1 MKGILLAGG
10 KGTRLYP
17 ATRAVSKHLLAV
29 YDKPLLYYPLS
40 TLMLAGIREVLV
52 ISTAEDLSGFV
63 RLLGDGSQLGMRIC
77 YAVQREPRGV
87 AQALI
92 IGERF
97 IGMDAVCLILGDN
110 LFYGAEM
117 AGALGRAMA
126 RREGA
131 SVFGCPVEDPRDFGV
146 LAFDENGAVRS
157 IEEKPLDPPSRYV
170 VPGLYFYDNDA
181 VELAKRVG
189 PSARGELEITC
200 VNSAYLERG
209 RLHVELLGPGI
220 TWLDTGSPAA
230 LLKAAAFVERVQAA
244 TGRYVA
250 CIEEIAWRQGF
261 ISREQRIALGEALSM
276 TDYGRYLISCGEG
289 ETHD

>member
-131 SVFGCPVEDPRDFGV
+131 SIFGCPVEDPRDFGV

-157 IEEKPLDPPSRYV
+157 IEEKPLDPPSRYA

-220 TWLDTGSPAA
+220 TWLDTGSPPA

>member
-52 ISTAEDLSGFV
+52 ISTAEDLPGFA

-131 SVFGCPVEDPRDFGV
+131 SIFGCPVEDPRDFGV

-157 IEEKPLDPPSRYV
+157 IEEKPLDPPSRYA

-220 TWLDTGSPAA
+220 TWLDTGSPPA

>member
-1 MKGILLAGG
+1 
-10 KGTRLYP
+10 
-17 ATRAVSKHLLAV
+17 
-29 YDKPLLYYPLS
+29 
-40 TLMLAGIREVLV
+40 MLAGIRGVLV
-52 ISTAEDLSGFV
+52 ISTAEDLPGFA

-131 SVFGCPVEDPRDFGV
+131 SIFGCPVEDPRDFGV

-220 TWLDTGSPAA
+220 TWLDTGSPPA

>member
-1 MKGILLAGG
+1 
-10 KGTRLYP
+10 
-17 ATRAVSKHLLAV
+17 
-29 YDKPLLYYPLS
+29 
-40 TLMLAGIREVLV
+40 
-52 ISTAEDLSGFV
+52 
-63 RLLGDGSQLGMRIC
+63 MR
-77 YAVQREPRGV
+77 R
-87 AQALI
+87 
-92 IGERF
+92 
-97 IGMDAVCLILGDN
+97 DA
-110 LFYGAEM
+110 
-117 AGALGRAMA
+117 
-126 RREGA
+126 REGA
-131 SVFGCPVEDPRDFGV
+131 FKLIFETLFKDAEEETLNEVISPLKKEADITVVYKRMDKDVLFKYGIMQMDGDGRILDF
-146 LAFDENGAVRS
+146 
-157 IEEKPLDPPSRYV
+157 EEKPLDPPSRYA

-220 TWLDTGSPAA
+220 TWLDTGSPPA

-261 ISREQRIALGEALSM
+261 IGREQRIALGEALSM

>member
-52 ISTAEDLSGFV
+52 ISTAEDLPGFA

-97 IGMDAVCLILGDN
+97 IGTDAVCLILGDN

-131 SVFGCPVEDPRDFGV
+131 SIFGCPVEDPRDFGV

-170 VPGLYFYDNDA
+170 VPGLHFYDNDA

-200 VNSAYLERG
+200 VNSTYLERG

-220 TWLDTGSPAA
+220 TWLDTGSPPA

>member
-131 SVFGCPVEDPRDFGV
+131 SIFGCPVEDPRDFGV

-157 IEEKPLDPPSRYV
+157 IEEKPLDPPSRYA

-200 VNSAYLERG
+200 VNSTYLERG

-220 TWLDTGSPAA
+220 TWLDTGSPPA